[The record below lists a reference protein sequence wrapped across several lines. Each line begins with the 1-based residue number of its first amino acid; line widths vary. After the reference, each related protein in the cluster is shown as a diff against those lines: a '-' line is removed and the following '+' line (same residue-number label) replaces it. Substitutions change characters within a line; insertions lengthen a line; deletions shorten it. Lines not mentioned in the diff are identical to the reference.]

1 MINVDYFSHLLRD
14 GAMKFTNKTEYAIRT
29 VLNLGSKDGRTA
41 TIHQISE
48 EESIP
53 KQFLAHIVRNLRKA
67 GIVKSIRGVNGGI
80 KLSANP
86 DNIYVLDIII
96 AIEGPLAIYNCMNE
110 DFSCERKSTC
120 PLCGVWA
127 RTQKQI
133 INTLASFNIAELLDN
148 NKVETGRV

>member
-1 MINVDYFSHLLRD
+1 MLTILVIFLR
-14 GAMKFTNKTEYAIRT
+14 GEVMKFTNKTEYAIRT
-29 VLNLGSKDGRTA
+29 VLNLGSRDGKTA
-41 TIHQISE
+41 TIQQISE

-80 KLSANP
+80 KLSANTE
-86 DNIYVLDIII
+86 NIFVLDIII
-96 AIEGPLAIYNCMNE
+96 AIEGPLAIYSCMNN
-110 DFSCERKSTC
+110 DFSCERKATC

-127 RTQKQI
+127 KTQKQI
-133 INTLASFNIAELLDN
+133 INTLGSFNIAELLTN